1 MERARR
7 SLGAMSDFRAYCED
21 VLRRARDAGF
31 EVVGE
36 KALPY
41 GRQYQV
47 TRGGTVNAVLSCYF
61 GKKGFK
67 FVPGGKAG
75 DDLAAALG
83 GAGPGGAAPGRT
95 STAAG
100 GPDPFGLGMP
110 RIGADESGK
119 GDYFGPLVVA
129 AWRIEDDH
137 VETLRDLGV
146 TDSKAL
152 GDARI
157 ERIAGRLD
165 DLGCGAVSALM
176 PREYNPRYA
185 SLGNLNHLLSEM
197 HGDCIRGLVERTGP
211 GVRAVLVDQ
220 YARHVPQLWKRAAL
234 PAGCR
239 LETRP
244 KGEAD
249 AAVAAASILARA
261 EFVRGLRELS
271 HEFGHTFPPGAG
283 APVLQAGRAFVR
295 LFGRARLS
303 EVAKVHFATSAKL

>member
-1 MERARR
+1 
-7 SLGAMSDFRAYCED
+7 MSDFRAYCD
-21 VLRRARDAGF
+21 DLIRRARDGGW
-31 EVVGE
+31 EVTQE

-41 GRQYQV
+41 GRQYHV
-47 TRGGTVNAVLSCYF
+47 ARGGSVTAVLSCYF

-75 DDLAAALG
+75 DDLAALLG
-83 GAGPGGAAPGRT
+83 GQAPRPGAASG
-95 STAAG
+95 G
-100 GPDPFGLGMP
+100 GPDPFGLGVP

-129 AWRIEDDH
+129 AWRLEEDQL
-137 VETLRDLGV
+137 EELEALGV

-152 GDARI
+152 ADSRI

-165 DLGCGAVSALM
+165 DMGMGAVASLM

-185 SLGNLNHLLSEM
+185 QVGNLNHLLSDL
-197 HGDCIRGLVERTGP
+197 HGDCIRGLLARTGP

-220 YARHVPQLWKRAAL
+220 YARNVTRLWKRAEA
-234 PAGCR
+234 PGGCR

-261 EFVRGLRELS
+261 EFVRRLRELS
-271 HEFGHTFPPGAG
+271 NEFGHTLPPGAG
-283 APVLQAGRAFVR
+283 APVLQAGRAFVG
-295 LFGRARLS
+295 LFGRERLA
-303 EVAKVHFATSAKL
+303 EVAKVHFATSARL